1 MTIPE
6 WTDMDRL
13 LTPAEAAQL
22 LGVSE
27 GALAQWRFRRMG
39 PAYTK
44 LNERAV
50 RYSHEQLEEWVSLRT
65 IERGPK

>member
-1 MTIPE
+1 
-6 WTDMDRL
+6 MDRL
-13 LTPAEAAQL
+13 LTPAEAAEL
-22 LGVSE
+22 LGVTE

-50 RYSHEQLEEWVSLRT
+50 RYTHAQLEEWVSLRT
-65 IERGPK
+65 INRAPE